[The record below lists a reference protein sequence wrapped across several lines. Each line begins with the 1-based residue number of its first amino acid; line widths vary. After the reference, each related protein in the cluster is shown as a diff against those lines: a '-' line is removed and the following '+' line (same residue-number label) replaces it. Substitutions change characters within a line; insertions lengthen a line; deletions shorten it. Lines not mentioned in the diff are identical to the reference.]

1 MSEPVVHVHETPL
14 HFLGINY
21 AEKPEL
27 YLFLFAIFKFL
38 PKKNFNSS
46 VSVEL
51 LGSSHPMSTF
61 YGSLF
66 CPKVQGHDVH
76 LEEELFDD

>member
-1 MSEPVVHVHETPL
+1 LGLLLGTRETKTSAFKIRLGYEMSEPVVHVHETPL

-38 PKKNFNSS
+38 PKK
-46 VSVEL
+46 
-51 LGSSHPMSTF
+51 
-61 YGSLF
+61 
-66 CPKVQGHDVH
+66 
-76 LEEELFDD
+76 

>member
-1 MSEPVVHVHETPL
+1 
-14 HFLGINY
+14 
-21 AEKPEL
+21 
-27 YLFLFAIFKFL
+27 
-38 PKKNFNSS
+38 

-61 YGSLF
+61 CGSLF